1 MMPTLCYT
9 DRYVPDLMIESIKR
23 RNYRKV
29 GFVALATIPASMYK
43 YLTEELGGVEFV
55 DATELV
61 DYIKAIKSPEEIE
74 RIRWS
79 AAVHDKVY
87 AAMPAI
93 FRPDRY
99 EYEITNDIRALGGEL
114 GAECIINVS
123 IGTDPNTPV
132 KGVVPWQY
140 RRTKMG
146 DKMFCLIELNGPGGY
161 YSEALRTLVLGEP
174 PKEYVQAADT
184 AAKCLDLIASMMKP
198 GAKCPDLFRANNE
211 YLVAHGYLPEGRLF
225 GHGQGYDMVERPA
238 FVPAETMA
246 LAENMYVACHPR
258 RGGRQGG
265 GTGLQQLPHHQG
277 RLRAGDHHAQRPDH
291 LLKTRR
297 FGSIKE
303 R

>member
-1 MMPTLCYT
+1 MPTLCYT

-99 EYEITNDIRALGGEL
+99 EYEITNDIRALGG
-114 GAECIINVS
+114 
-123 IGTDPNTPV
+123 
-132 KGVVPWQY
+132 
-140 RRTKMG
+140 
-146 DKMFCLIELNGPGGY
+146 
-161 YSEALRTLVLGEP
+161 
-174 PKEYVQAADT
+174 
-184 AAKCLDLIASMMKP
+184 
-198 GAKCPDLFRANNE
+198 
-211 YLVAHGYLPEGRLF
+211 
-225 GHGQGYDMVERPA
+225 
-238 FVPAETMA
+238 
-246 LAENMYVACHPR
+246 
-258 RGGRQGG
+258 
-265 GTGLQQLPHHQG
+265 GTG
-277 RLRAGDHHAQRPDH
+277 R
-291 LLKTRR
+291 
-297 FGSIKE
+297 
-303 R
+303 

>member
-132 KGVVPWQY
+132 KGVVPW
-140 RRTKMG
+140 R
-146 DKMFCLIELNGPGGY
+146 
-161 YSEALRTLVLGEP
+161 
-174 PKEYVQAADT
+174 T
-184 AAKCLDLIASMMKP
+184 AAPKWGTRCSASSSSTAP
-198 GAKCPDLFRANNE
+198 GATTARRCAPWCWAS
-211 YLVAHGYLPEGRLF
+211 
-225 GHGQGYDMVERPA
+225 RPRS
-238 FVPAETMA
+238 M
-246 LAENMYVACHPR
+246 C
-258 RGGRQGG
+258 
-265 GTGLQQLPHHQG
+265 
-277 RLRAGDHHAQRPDH
+277 RLRIPRP
-291 LLKTRR
+291 
-297 FGSIKE
+297 SAWI
-303 R
+303 